1 MLKINNLRVELHTS
15 VYPNNEDMLRRVAE
29 TMLQAS
35 GGKGSIKSVNG
46 YSATVDIIIKSKE
59 LPSSITVNGAL
70 QTAIM
75 AELRSLDTSNFSPE
89 ALDDLSQVMEN
100 PNLCGALYYITYTR
114 LNNAW
119 DVAIRF

>member
-15 VYPNNEDMLRRVAE
+15 VYPNNEGILTRIAE
-29 TMLQAS
+29 SMLQAV
-35 GGKGSIKSVNG
+35 GGKGNVKSVNG
-46 YSATVDIIIKSKE
+46 YSATANIIVKTKE
-59 LPSSITVNGAL
+59 LPSSIIVNGAV
-70 QTAIM
+70 QTAMM

-89 ALDDLSQVMEN
+89 ALDDLAQVMEN

>member
-15 VYPNNEDMLRRVAE
+15 VYPNNEAMLTRIAE
-29 TMLQAS
+29 SMLQAA
-35 GGKGSIKSVNG
+35 GGKGNVKSVNG
-46 YSATVDIIIKSKE
+46 YSATANIIIKTKE
-59 LPSSITVNGAL
+59 LPSSITVNGAV
-70 QTAIM
+70 QSAMM
-75 AELRSLDTSNFSPE
+75 AELRSLDTSNFSLE
-89 ALDDLSQVMEN
+89 ALDDLAQVMEN

>member
-15 VYPNNEDMLRRVAE
+15 VYPNNEDMLRRIAE
-29 TMLQAS
+29 SMLQAA
-35 GGKGSIKSVNG
+35 GGKGNVKSVNG
-46 YSATVDIIIKSKE
+46 YSATANIIIKTKE
-59 LPSSITVNGAL
+59 LPSSITVNGAV
-70 QTAIM
+70 QSAMM
-75 AELRSLDTSNFSPE
+75 AELRSLDTSSFSNE
-89 ALDDLSQVMEN
+89 ALDDLAQVMEN

>member
-15 VYPNNEDMLRRVAE
+15 VYPNNEGMLTRIAE
-29 TMLQAS
+29 SMLQAA
-35 GGKGSIKSVNG
+35 GGKGNVKSVNG
-46 YSATVDIIIKSKE
+46 YSATANIIIKSKE
-59 LPSSITVNGAL
+59 LPSSITVNGAV
-70 QTAIM
+70 QSAIM
-75 AELRSLDTSNFSPE
+75 AELISLDTSSFSRE
-89 ALDDLSQVMEN
+89 ALDDLAQVMEN

>member
-15 VYPNNEDMLRRVAE
+15 VYPNNEGMLTRIAE
-29 TMLQAS
+29 SMLQAA
-35 GGKGSIKSVNG
+35 GGKGNVKSVNG
-46 YSATVDIIIKSKE
+46 YSATANIIIKTKE
-59 LPSSITVNGAL
+59 LPSSITVNGAV
-70 QTAIM
+70 QSAMM
-75 AELRSLDTSNFSPE
+75 AELRSLDTSSFSSE
-89 ALDDLSQVMEN
+89 ALDDLAQVMEN